1 MQVSQAVIASAR
13 RVMLVADS
21 SKFLRSAPVWIAY
34 LSDVDVL
41 VTDRMPSAEVA
52 ALCAGNNVQVLD
64 AGGPTE
70 ADELPDESS
79 F

>member
-21 SKFLRSAPVWIAY
+21 SKFLRSAPVRIAY